1 MAESARVIEFKL
13 PKRRPKIVEKV
24 APPDQR
30 KFAVVPMRAA
40 TDVELHG
47 FSVKVLVLLCSYA
60 NRAGITWVGQQ
71 RIADHLQA
79 PKQQV
84 ARAMKQLR
92 DRGHVEVV
100 SKGFRGEKANTV
112 RIVYD
117 PQIKTEDAISIAS
130 SKEDSRPPEMVRKEA
145 RAMTQQGEDVTRS
158 GNNQPSQANKA
169 PNLPDQESEFTE
181 EQMAANRKRLREML
195 GGLAGRDGFHYN
207 RPEKLGDMMA
217 KKPAPKRTRKTPD
230 IDIAQ
235 DVNVEPL
242 IDNIID
248 NIGVVQTRKIIGLT
262 EVLGLY
268 EDITKHKKTYVTTSE
283 TDVRFAELLC
293 QVGCQVSDFE
303 AAVRGLTKP
312 TRLAEVCEGLIG

>member
-1 MAESARVIEFKL
+1 
-13 PKRRPKIVEKV
+13 
-24 APPDQR
+24 
-30 KFAVVPMRAA
+30 
-40 TDVELHG
+40 
-47 FSVKVLVLLCSYA
+47 
-60 NRAGITWVGQQ
+60 
-71 RIADHLQA
+71 
-79 PKQQV
+79 
-84 ARAMKQLR
+84 MKQLR

-145 RAMTQQGEDVTRS
+145 REMTQPE
-158 GNNQPSQANKA
+158 P
-169 PNLPDQESEFTE
+169 EFTE
-181 EQMAANRKRLREML
+181 EEMAANRKRLREML

-217 KKPAPKRTRKTPD
+217 KKPAPKRIRKTPT

-235 DVNVEPL
+235 DVNVEPY
-242 IDNIID
+242 IDNTID
-248 NIGVVQTRKIIGLT
+248 ITGVVQTRKNIGLR
-262 EVLGLY
+262 EDIGLY
-268 EDITKHKKTYVTTSE
+268 EEITKHKKTYVTTSE

-312 TRLAEVCEGLIG
+312 TRLAEVCESLIG

>member
-1 MAESARVIEFKL
+1 MAEPAKVIEFKL

-40 TDVELHG
+40 TDTELHG
-47 FSVKVLVLLCSYA
+47 FSMKVLVLLCSYA

-100 SKGFRGEKANTV
+100 SKGFRGEKANTT
-112 RIVYD
+112 RIIYD
-117 PQIKTEDAISIAS
+117 PEIKTEDAISIAS
-130 SKEDSRPPEMVRKEA
+130 SKEDSRPPEQIRKEA
-145 RAMTQQGEDVTRS
+145 KEMTE
-158 GNNQPSQANKA
+158 PE
-169 PNLPDQESEFTE
+169 PEFTE

-207 RPEKLGDMMA
+207 KPERITDIMA
-217 KKPAPKRTRKTPD
+217 RKPRAKPALKTPH
-230 IDIAQ
+230 
-235 DVNVEPL
+235 
-242 IDNIID
+242 IDNTQVVNDNPIID
-248 NIGVVQTRKIIGLT
+248 NTIDNTGVVKTQKNIGIDK
-262 EVLGLY
+262 VLSIY
-268 EDITKHKKTYVTTSE
+268 ENISKELKTYVTT
-283 TDVRFAELLC
+283 TDIDLRFAELLC
-293 QVGCQVSDFE
+293 QVGCKADRFE
-303 AAVRGLTKP
+303 AACRGLKEP

>member
-1 MAESARVIEFKL
+1 MAEPARVIEFKL

-117 PQIKTEDAISIAS
+117 PQIKTEDAISIAN

-158 GNNQPSQANKA
+158 VTNA
-169 PNLPDQESEFTE
+169 PKTVTNSSDLPDQEPEFTE
-181 EQMAANRKRLREML
+181 EEMAANRKRLREML

-217 KKPAPKRTRKTPD
+217 KKPAPKRTRKTPA

-235 DVNVEPL
+235 DVNETPS
-242 IDNIID
+242 IDNTID
-248 NIGVVQTRKIIGLT
+248 ITGVVQTRKNIGLR
-262 EVLGLY
+262 EVIGLY

-312 TRLAEVCEGLIG
+312 TRLAEVCESLIG

>member
-1 MAESARVIEFKL
+1 MAEPAKVIEFKL
-13 PKRRPKIVEKV
+13 PKRRPKVVEKV

-60 NRAGITWVGQQ
+60 NRAGLTWVGQQ

-92 DRGHVEVV
+92 ERGHVEIV

-112 RIVYD
+112 RIIYD
-117 PQIKTEDAISIAS
+117 PEVKTEDAISLAS
-130 SKEDSRPPEMVRKEA
+130 SKEDSRPPEQIKREVK
-145 RAMTQQGEDVTRS
+145 AMAE
-158 GNNQPSQANKA
+158 
-169 PNLPDQESEFTE
+169 EFTE
-181 EQMAANRKRLREML
+181 EQMAANRARLKEML
-195 GGLAGRDGFHYN
+195 GGLSGRNGFHN
-207 RPEKLGDMMA
+207 NKPERMGDIMARKPRA
-217 KKPAPKRTRKTPD
+217 KKVP
-230 IDIAQ
+230 IDNTSVVHEKPI
-235 DVNVEPL
+235 

-248 NIGVVQTRKIIGLT
+248 NTGVVQTQKTIGIDKVLSSYEKISKEL
-262 EVLGLY
+262 
-268 EDITKHKKTYVTTSE
+268 KTYVTTTE

-293 QVGCQVSDFE
+293 QVGCSVDRFE
-303 AAVRGLTKP
+303 AACRALREP
-312 TRLAEVCEGLIG
+312 TRLAEVCDGLIG